1 MTRPTARVLALLE
14 LLQAGGQ
21 HTVASLADRLG
32 VDERTVRRY
41 AEHLVDLGIP
51 IEVRRGR
58 YGGYRL
64 APGFK
69 LPPLMFTDDEAV
81 AVVLGLATASPST
94 GSASASAKVRRVLP
108 SALASRID
116 SLLSTMDITRPAPH
130 RAAPD
135 AEALLTLADAAR
147 LRRTVLISYTA
158 WRGRSSTREL
168 DPYGL
173 VLHSGRWY
181 VTGLDHATSQVR
193 TFRLD
198 RVRGAQVG
206 SGTFAPPADFDPVA
220 HVLAGLAAVPYAHE
234 ISVVLHT
241 DTESARRRIPVW
253 VGALTEVPG
262 GVRLT
267 TRAERL
273 AGAAE
278 LLASLGWPFTVEEPT
293 QLRDEVRALAQRLLA
308 SAGTGGR

>member
-1 MTRPTARVLALLE
+1 VTRPTARVLALLE

-21 HTVASLADRLG
+21 HTVASLAGRLG

-51 IEVRRGR
+51 VEARRGR

-64 APGFK
+64 AAGFK

-81 AVVLGLATASPST
+81 AVVLGLATSAPSPGS
-94 GSASASAKVRRVLP
+94 GSATAKVRRVLP
-108 SALASRID
+108 TALADRID
-116 SLLSTMDITRPAPH
+116 SLVSTMDMSRPA
-130 RAAPD
+130 RGAAPD
-135 AEALLTLADAAR
+135 ADALLALAEGAR
-147 LRRTVLISYTA
+147 RRRTVHLRYTA
-158 WRGRSSTREL
+158 WRGRASAREL

-181 VTGLDHATSQVR
+181 VTGLDHASNEIR

-198 RVRGAQVG
+198 RVRAVAPT
-206 SGTFAPPADFDPVA
+206 SGTFTPPADFDPVG
-220 HVLAGLAAVPYAHE
+220 HVLTGLAAVPYAHE
-234 ISVVLHT
+234 VSVVLHA
-241 DTESARRRIPVW
+241 DAEAVRGRIPVW
-253 VGALTEVPG
+253 VGALAEVPG

-267 TRAERL
+267 TRAQRL

-278 LLASLGWPFTVEEPT
+278 MLAGLGWPFTVESPA
-293 QLRDEVRALAQRLLA
+293 QLREEVRTLAHRLLA
-308 SAGTGGR
+308 SVADGEGR